1 MRRLHLIRSNARGF
15 TLIEALIALLVLSFG
30 MLAIA
35 GFQVTLTRS
44 SDIAKQR
51 SEATRL
57 AQEKMEELRAYGQV
71 AADAAVPP
79 AHRFNYTEN
88 VVSSTVATPERPA
101 VGPDIITSN
110 ATFTRTWSV
119 TQNAADTEKHINVVV
134 GWDDRAAAAPVPT
147 TSVSRAGNVGTVA
160 ATGHSLVAGDW
171 VRLAGTSEP
180 GFNGTFS
187 VITASSTALTFSM
200 PAPPAATSAAGG
212 TVQKVNAVQL
222 LSVISKFDPQD
233 IGTLATGPGGN
244 NVRKPKNRNINIPYP
259 AVTLSDRSRSA
270 FIPPPGNVAFVFD
283 NTTGNIVASC
293 TGLTPTSAAPAPV
306 SISTLS
312 GDGTTV
318 TVNAA
323 GHSFVVNNTVTIAGT
338 SDAAF
343 HGSFTVTSVSPG
355 VSFTYAAAPVASA
368 TGGTAAQVV
377 TRLTEGLDIA
387 TAAGV
392 SCITIDAYLLSGY
405 VRFDLGN
412 NPNPAVPNAND
423 TFPLDASTPLSL
435 DVSNQPTPSTGGNP
449 SMVCYAQRQKVV
461 TTSPTAHAITTI
473 SRSGSTV
480 TVNSPTHTFVA
491 GDTVAINEV
500 SSPAFIGAFVVDS
513 VAAGSFTYTLPPP
526 LPTAAT
532 ASGGTATLVQR
543 LTVPETTTV
552 SGYST
557 VVSRFVSYACV
568 VTPVDHDGSV
578 ATPRRWWGQV
588 TLNANSASAVGTVWQ
603 IGTGS
608 GQYKVCRDSAD
619 YNASGSI
626 SNSEHPLWYRGVIGA
641 LDSQNFL
648 VIDRSENCPTDRP
661 QDLLGNPVNLAD
673 KTTARHQP
681 ASYAELSFQCP
692 TGGCG
697 TKNFLEPSVNTTD
710 LAMD

>member
-1 MRRLHLIRSNARGF
+1 MRRLHPTRSNARGF

-57 AQEKMEELRAYGQV
+57 AQQKMEELRTYGQV
-71 AADAAVPP
+71 AADPASPP
-79 AHRFNYTEN
+79 AHKFNYTEN
-88 VVSSTVATPERPA
+88 VVSYTVATPERPV

-119 TQNAADTEKHINVVV
+119 TQNAADTEKQINVVV
-134 GWDDRAAAAPVPT
+134 GWDDRAAMAPVPT
-147 TSVSRAGNVGTVA
+147 TAVSRIGNTGTVA
-160 ATGHSLVAGDW
+160 APGHSLVAGDW
-171 VRLAGTSEP
+171 VRLAGTSDP

-187 VITASSTALTFSM
+187 VVAATSTALTFSM
-200 PAPPAATSAAGG
+200 PSPPAATSATGG
-212 TVQKVNAVQL
+212 TAQKVNAVQL

-244 NVRKPKNRNINIPYP
+244 NVRRPKNRNINIPYP

-293 TGLTPTSAAPAPV
+293 TGLTPTSQAPTPV
-306 SISTLS
+306 TITTLT

-318 TVNAA
+318 TVNASS
-323 GHSFVVNNTVTIAGT
+323 HSFVANNRVTISGT
-338 SDAAF
+338 NNAAF
-343 HGSFTVTSVSPG
+343 HGTFTVTGVSPG
-355 VSFTYAAAPVASA
+355 VSFTYAATPLGSAS
-368 TGGTAAQVV
+368 GGTATQVV

-392 SCITIDAYLLSGY
+392 SCISIDAYLLSGY
-405 VRFDLGN
+405 VRFDVGN
-412 NPNPAVPNAND
+412 TPSPAVPNNNN
-423 TFPLDASTPLSL
+423 TFPLDAGTPLL
-435 DVSNQPTPSTGGNP
+435 IDVSNRPTPSSGGDP

-461 TTSPTAHAITTI
+461 TTSPTPRAITTI
-473 SRSGSTV
+473 ARSGSTV

-491 GDTVAINEV
+491 GDTVAINAV
-500 SSPAFIGAFVVDS
+500 SPPAFIGAFVVDS

-526 LPTAAT
+526 LPTATT

-552 SGYST
+552 SGYSA
-557 VVSRFVSYACV
+557 VSRFVSYACV
-568 VTPVDHDGSV
+568 VTPVDHDSSV
-578 ATPRRWWGQV
+578 ATPRRWWGKV
-588 TLNANSASAVGTVWQ
+588 TLNPNSALAVGTVWQ
-603 IGTGS
+603 IGTAS

-619 YNASGSI
+619 YNASGAI
-626 SNSEHPLWYRGVIGA
+626 SNSEHPLWYRGVTGA

-661 QDLLGNPVNLAD
+661 QDLLGNPVNFAD

-692 TGGCG
+692 AGGCG
-697 TKNFLEPSVNTTD
+697 TKNFLELTVTTSD
-710 LAMD
+710 LLMD